1 MCTYLISNDIS
12 QVQKGPNRLSTQR
25 AEWSTSKVEL
35 DQVCVQVPS
44 RVWWADSGWK
54 MRRKTKG
61 PTFDNTL
68 KTVVQRD
75 WLDYPVGIRQEA
87 LKRTELPSRLEQ
99 QTQDEDE
106 DLIMKKR

>member
-1 MCTYLISNDIS
+1 MTLVWYRR
-12 QVQKGPNRLSTQR
+12 G
-25 AEWSTSKVEL
+25 WSEVEQPRERTGRPSKVEL
-35 DQVCVQVPS
+35 DYVCVQEPS

-68 KTVVQRD
+68 KAVVERD

-87 LKRTELPSRLEQ
+87 LKRTELPPRLEQ

-106 DLIMKKR
+106 DSIMKKR